1 MAMFPA
7 LMNDTMFS
15 DLFDDPFFEG
25 WRNMENVGTRE
36 SNMSMGMMSTDVRES
51 DKGYMVD
58 IDMPGFKKEDISLE
72 LQNGYL
78 TVSAHR
84 DSSHDDKAEDG
95 KWLRR
100 ERYVGSC
107 SRSFYVGEDMKD
119 SDIHAS
125 YKNGTL
131 CLELPKPQAQQ
142 QVETKHRIAIEG

>member
-1 MAMFPA
+1 
-7 LMNDTMFS
+7 
-15 DLFDDPFFEG
+15 
-25 WRNMENVGTRE
+25 MENVGTRE

-125 YKNGTL
+125 YKDGTL